1 MQYYPTRLGKS
12 SLMNTLV
19 DPRKLGFSS
28 KWLFEE
34 KLVQYVSRALLYG
47 TRNLE
52 VSFQSRW
59 NSPYISQQ
67 SIQSIEGCVCSDFR
81 RSLISRGKLCMILIQ
96 RLFTYMKLPF
106 KCARKL
112 GTITL
117 FRANI
122 FHLSLIP
129 NQLCNQLVKQI
140 KMLYRTDSLDDR
152 ALIESFKQILSRF
165 HQRQDIKPINIFA
178 ILNSLRKTELSFLED
193 SKEWTLCFSRETSIR
208 CGMKRMTL
216 SVTSKLMFDVFNHL
230 YYLLDPKDID
240 PREKDLFS
248 MMYLEI
254 FRNPRFTDPLSL
266 SQGFEITIEKP
277 YDFWCDLMNWEITRK
292 NKLIDCAQAFIRRPF
307 FSKKDSKYFSFTPK
321 SFSHFFSRLQSI
333 LSYCQTEDLRNL
345 NFHVMNFDP
354 I

>member
-1 MQYYPTRLGKS
+1 MS
-12 SLMNTLV
+12 SLV
-19 DPRKLGFSS
+19 DPRKLGRDSE
-28 KWLFEE
+28 WLFDKTLE
-34 KLVQYVSRALLYG
+34 QYVLRGLLRG
-47 TRNLE
+47 ARNLE

-59 NSPYISQQ
+59 SYPISQQ
-67 SIQSIEGCVCSDFR
+67 PIQSIEGCVSSDFR
-81 RSLISRGKLCMILIQ
+81 HSLISRGKLCILLIE
-96 RLFTYMKLPF
+96 RLFTFMKLPF
-106 KCARKL
+106 KEARRL
-112 GTITL
+112 GTISL

-140 KMLYRTDSLDDR
+140 KMLYRTDSLNDR
-152 ALIESFKQILSRF
+152 SLIESFKQILSRF
-165 HQRQDIKPINIFA
+165 HQRQDIRLIDIFA

-193 SKEWTLCFSRETSIR
+193 SKVWTLCFSRETSIR

-216 SVTSKLMFDVFNHL
+216 TVSSKLMFDVFNHL

-240 PREKDLFS
+240 PSEKDLFS

-254 FRNPRFTDPLSL
+254 LRNPRFGIYPPY
-266 SQGFEITIEKP
+266 QGFEITIEKP
-277 YDFWCDLMNWEITRK
+277 YDFWCDLMNWEITRE

-307 FSKKDSKYFSFTPK
+307 FSKKDSKYFYFTPK
-321 SFSHFFSRLQSI
+321 SFSHFFSSLHSI
-333 LSYCQTEDLRNL
+333 LSYCQTNDLRDL